1 MAFYGLLHSWF
12 NAWAE
17 VTRFADRQVN
27 AYLHSQAPSTGRKVL
42 ISSNVQFYTDWWNAT
57 GWSQYYRKWN
67 SVVHNF
73 LHRHIFLEC
82 KETLHLST
90 NGAMWA
96 TFLLS
101 AIAHEVRPVSYAR
114 GLDRTNSY
122 A

>member
-1 MAFYGLLHSWF
+1 VVQRLGGGYPLCRPTGEHLSLFKSPNTGLKALTSP
-12 NAWAE
+12 
-17 VTRFADRQVN
+17 D
-27 AYLHSQAPSTGRKVL
+27 
-42 ISSNVQFYTDWWNAT
+42 VQFYTDWWNAT

-101 AIAHEVRPVSYAR
+101 AIAHEVRPVLYAR
-114 GLDRTNSY
+114 GLDRTNCY